1 MNQPILPDHA
11 KSPIEDTQSM
21 PDVRHLD
28 INKVGIKSIRHPVIV
43 KDKSG
48 GEQSTVAVF
57 DMYVQYS
64 SRNGESSRSQFW
76 LC

>member
-1 MNQPILPDHA
+1 MNLPTES
-11 KSPIEDTQSM
+11 KSTLQGIEDVQNT

-48 GEQSTVAVF
+48 GAQSTRRFGGCGPVGRPLRSAL
-57 DMYVQYS
+57 
-64 SRNGESSRSQFW
+64 ES
-76 LC
+76 